1 MKTGKKLK
9 ELEDYVGRTS
19 LVAFGLDILC
29 PKPDSL
35 SELVEQTHARI
46 EACESKLEAICEYL
60 GVKVDPVEQKWQIR
74 SKDEDRKESN

>member
-1 MKTGKKLK
+1 MRTSKKLK

-19 LVAFGLDILC
+19 LVAFGLDILS

-60 GVKVDPVEQKWQIR
+60 GVKMDPVEQKWQIR
-74 SKDEDRKESN
+74 SKNENRKESN